1 MARSLTAFLGLIA
14 LSLTAV
20 VAQARDAG
28 TSKQPASRPTAVVHD
43 VLDAESA
50 GLVTVKFI
58 PNDSRSAQILVTNKS
73 SKPLTLK
80 MPAAYAGVPVLRQMG
95 GMGGMGG
102 GMGGMGGG
110 MGGMGGGMGGGQAMG
125 GGGMGGGM
133 GGMGGGMGGMGGGM
147 GGMGGGMGGMPGGAF
162 SVPPEKTKTMRITT
176 VCLEHGKKEPSS
188 RMAYKL
194 VALESFSTDPKL
206 QSLLEALGRGELSQK
221 VAQAA
226 TWHVANGLTWEE
238 LSAKKIDRLG
248 RPDDAW
254 FTANE
259 LMMAHRSVA
268 VASERAAAAE
278 AAEPVTPSASQ
289 ALGR

>member
-1 MARSLTAFLGLIA
+1 
-14 LSLTAV
+14 
-20 VAQARDAG
+20 
-28 TSKQPASRPTAVVHD
+28 
-43 VLDAESA
+43 
-50 GLVTVKFI
+50 
-58 PNDSRSAQILVTNKS
+58 
-73 SKPLTLK
+73 
-80 MPAAYAGVPVLRQMG
+80 
-95 GMGGMGG
+95 
-102 GMGGMGGG
+102 
-110 MGGMGGGMGGGQAMG
+110 
-125 GGGMGGGM
+125 
-133 GGMGGGMGGMGGGM
+133 
-147 GGMGGGMGGMPGGAF
+147 MGGMPGGAF
-162 SVPPEKTKTMRITT
+162 SVPPEKTKVMRITT

-254 FTANE
+254 FTPTE
-259 LMMAHRSVA
+259 LTMAHRSVA
-268 VASERAAAAE
+268 VASERAAAAA

-289 ALGR
+289 TLGR

>member
-1 MARSLTAFLGLIA
+1 MARSLTAFLGLIV
-14 LSLTAV
+14 SLTAV

-28 TSKQPASRPTAVVHD
+28 TSKPSANRPAAEVHD
-43 VLDAESA
+43 VLDAEAA

-73 SKPLTLK
+73 NKPLTLK

-95 GMGGMGG
+95 PGGMGG

-125 GGGMGGGM
+125 GGGM

-162 SVPPEKTKTMRITT
+162 SVPPEKTKVMRITT

-194 VALESFSTDPKL
+194 VALETFSTDPKL
-206 QSLLEALGRGELSQK
+206 QSLLEALGRGEVSQK

-226 TWHVANGLTWEE
+226 TWHVANGLTWEA
-238 LSAKKIDRLG
+238 LAAKKIDRLG

-254 FTANE
+254 FTPNE

-268 VASERAAAAE
+268 VASERAAAS

-289 ALGR
+289 DVGR

>member
-1 MARSLTAFLGLIA
+1 MARSLTAFLGLIV
-14 LSLTAV
+14 SLTAV

-28 TSKQPASRPTAVVHD
+28 TSKQPLNRQAAEVHD
-43 VLDAESA
+43 VLDAEAA

-73 SKPLTLK
+73 NQPLTLK

-95 GMGGMGG
+95 PGGMGG

-125 GGGMGGGM
+125 GGGM

-162 SVPPEKTKTMRITT
+162 SVPPEKTKVMRITT

-194 VALESFSTDPKL
+194 VALETFSTDPKL

-226 TWHVANGLTWEE
+226 TWHVANGLTWEA

-254 FTANE
+254 FTPNE

-268 VASERAAAAE
+268 VASERAAAA
-278 AAEPVTPSASQ
+278 ADEPLTPSASQ
-289 ALGR
+289 EAGR

>member
-1 MARSLTAFLGLIA
+1 
-14 LSLTAV
+14 
-20 VAQARDAG
+20 
-28 TSKQPASRPTAVVHD
+28 
-43 VLDAESA
+43 
-50 GLVTVKFI
+50 
-58 PNDSRSAQILVTNKS
+58 
-73 SKPLTLK
+73 
-80 MPAAYAGVPVLRQMG
+80 
-95 GMGGMGG
+95 MGG
-102 GMGGMGGG
+102 GM
-110 MGGMGGGMGGGQAMG
+110 GGMGGGQAMG
-125 GGGMGGGM
+125 GGGVGGMGGGM
-133 GGMGGGMGGMGGGM
+133 GGMGGMGGGM

-194 VALESFSTDPKL
+194 VALETFSTDPKL
-206 QSLLEALGRGELSQK
+206 QSLLAALGRGELSQK

-254 FTANE
+254 FTPNE

-268 VASERAAAAE
+268 VVSERAAAAE
-278 AAEPVTPSASQ
+278 AAELVTPSASQ

>member
-1 MARSLTAFLGLIA
+1 MARSLTAFLGLLA

-28 TSKQPASRPTAVVHD
+28 TTKQPANRPTAEVQD
-43 VLDAESA
+43 VLDAEAA
-50 GLVTVKFI
+50 GLVAVKFI

-73 SKPLTLK
+73 NKPLTLK

-95 GMGGMGG
+95 GRGGMGGLGG
-102 GMGGMGGG
+102 GMGGR
-110 MGGMGGGMGGGQAMG
+110 GGGMGGGQAMG
-125 GGGMGGGM
+125 GGGM

-147 GGMGGGMGGMPGGAF
+147 GGMGGDMGGMPGGAF
-162 SVPPEKTKTMRITT
+162 SVPPEKTKIMRITT

-194 VALESFSTDPKL
+194 VALETFSTDPKL

-254 FTANE
+254 FTQNE
-259 LMMAHRSVA
+259 LLMAHRSVA
-268 VASERAAAAE
+268 VVSERAAAAE
-278 AAEPVTPSASQ
+278 AVEPVTPSASQ

>member
-1 MARSLTAFLGLIA
+1 MARSLTAFLGLIV
-14 LSLTAV
+14 SLTAV

-28 TSKQPASRPTAVVHD
+28 TSKQPLNRQAAEVHD
-43 VLDAESA
+43 VLDAEAA

-73 SKPLTLK
+73 NQPLTLK

-95 GMGGMGG
+95 P
-102 GMGGMGGG
+102 
-110 MGGMGGGMGGGQAMG
+110 
-125 GGGMGGGM
+125 

-162 SVPPEKTKTMRITT
+162 SVPPEKTKVMRITT

-194 VALESFSTDPKL
+194 VALETFSTDPKL

-226 TWHVANGLTWEE
+226 TWHVANGLTWEA

-254 FTANE
+254 FTPNE

-268 VASERAAAAE
+268 VASERAAAA
-278 AAEPVTPSASQ
+278 ADEPLTPSASQ
-289 ALGR
+289 EAGR